1 MTELYRDR
9 RFYFIIAANLLSSI
23 GSGITMITIP
33 WLLVSEGEGATI
45 FGYVTIIMTIINFIM
60 TPFIGQWVDR
70 FPRKKLLM
78 TGELVGFLVI
88 LLFALLGFWGI
99 EYTNWHYMILYGT
112 GSFYYNLFYP
122 GMFALNQEIF
132 PKRAYKSL
140 NGAMEIQGQL
150 SSVIA
155 GALAAVMLGKVSL
168 EWLLLLDAVT
178 YFSAFLFFAAIPYA
192 PQLNH
197 FTSGDSFWIKLT
209 EGYRFMKKK
218 PKLFLFFIASLMPF
232 IGVMVTNYLFPVYL
246 TSVLKADGSVYGAQ
260 SMVYGIGAVLAGILI
275 PFISNKFGHIKSILT
290 TTLIYTIGISFI
302 IFTKAIPLYLLII
315 ILLAFGNAGT
325 RVARNSY
332 MMDIVP
338 NSIIGRVDS
347 LFRTIGLAIRVFLL
361 TAFTLLNTLLDVQY
375 SFYILSGLLIISVV
389 ILYLVKISLYKQ
401 NEIILKG
408 IRQH

>member
-23 GSGITMITIP
+23 GSGITMVAIP
-33 WLLVSEGEGATI
+33 WLLVSDGQGATI
-45 FGYVTIIMTIINFIM
+45 FGYVTIVMTIINFIM

-78 TGELVGFLVI
+78 TGEIVGFLVI
-88 LLFALLGFWGI
+88 LLFALLGLFGI
-99 EYTNWHYMILYGT
+99 DYTNWHYMILYGT

-132 PKRAYKSL
+132 PKSAYKTL

-155 GALAAVMLGKVSL
+155 GALAALMLGKVSL
-168 EWLLLLDAVT
+168 EWLLLFDAAT
-178 YFSAFLFFAAIPYA
+178 YISAYLFFAAIPYT
-192 PQLNH
+192 PKRNPMPN
-197 FTSGDSFWIKLT
+197 GDSFWIKLT
-209 EGYRFMKKK
+209 EGYRFIEKQ
-218 PKLFLFFIASLMPF
+218 PKLFLFLLASFMPF

-246 TSVLKADGSVYGAQ
+246 TSVLKVDGSVYGAQ
-260 SMVYGIGAVLAGILI
+260 SMVYGIGAVLAGLFI
-275 PFISNKFGHIKSILT
+275 PLVSNKLGNMNSILL

-302 IFTKAIPLYLLII
+302 IFTKVVPIYLFII

-332 MMDIVP
+332 MMDTVP

-347 LFRTIGLAIRVFLL
+347 LFRTIGLGIRVILL
-361 TAFTLLNTLLDVQY
+361 SAFTMINALLNVQY
-375 SFYILSGLLIISVV
+375 SFYILSGLLILSVV
-389 ILYLVKISLYKQ
+389 ILYWVKISLFKQ
-401 NEIILKG
+401 KEIIFNG

>member
-1 MTELYRDR
+1 MNELYKDR
-9 RFYFIIAANLLSSI
+9 RFYLIIAANLLSSV
-23 GSGITMITIP
+23 GSGITMVAIP
-33 WLLVSEGEGATI
+33 WLLVSEGDGATI

-60 TPFIGQWVDR
+60 SPFIGQWVDR

-78 TGELVGFLVI
+78 TGEFVGFLVI
-88 LLFALLGFWGI
+88 LLFALLGLSGMDY
-99 EYTNWHYMILYGT
+99 ENWHYMILYGT

-132 PKRAYKSL
+132 PKSAYKAL

-155 GALAAVMLGKVSL
+155 GALAALMLGKVSL
-168 EWLLLLDAVT
+168 EWLLVFDAFT
-178 YFSAFLFFAAIPYA
+178 YISAFLFFAAIPYS
-192 PQLNH
+192 PKINQV
-197 FTSGDSFWIKLT
+197 TTMDSFWIKLT
-209 EGYRFMKKK
+209 EGHRYMKKQ
-218 PKLFLFFIASLMPF
+218 PKLFLFLTASFMPF

-246 TSVLKADGSVYGAQ
+246 TTVLKVDGSVYGAQ
-260 SMVYGIGAVLAGILI
+260 SMVYGIGAVLAGLFI
-275 PFISNKFGHIKSILT
+275 PFVSNKFGNMNSIFM

-302 IFTKAIPLYLLII
+302 IFTKAVPVYLFII

-332 MMDIVP
+332 LMDIVP

-347 LFRTIGLAIRVFLL
+347 LFRTIGLAIRVILL
-361 TAFTLLNTLLDVQY
+361 TAFTMINTLLNVHY

-389 ILYLVKISLYKQ
+389 IVYFVKISFVKE
-401 NEIILKG
+401 NDIIFEG